1 MVFTIR
7 QLTVWQ
13 SLKNKRTF
21 AMRFPGKILPL
32 SAIIAALSNPAFA
45 EIEPASVAVGEMDL
59 VPTMNLQVGYDDNIL
74 SANTNEISSMVT
86 VLSPSVQLIAEQGL
100 NAYRMSYTLSKGVFE
115 NSSDDNYLDHNLAFD
130 AHLEFDSRNKLD
142 LRADYNRG
150 HEARGTGLSANNGV
164 ANAVT
169 EPLEY
174 DTRAV
179 SFNYQFG
186 GDDAT
191 GRLEFYGELLDRE
204 YNNFRNITE
213 GRDNQER
220 IAGGIFFYRI
230 APKTS
235 LLFEARNKD
244 VDYDLSTSTLDS
256 NTWRYY
262 VGATWESTAKTT
274 GTVKIGHYDK
284 DFDSTTRQGDDG
296 VSWEASVQWAPKTYS
311 VIDFT
316 TGQEDKE
323 TNGTGNFIN
332 SESVALNWNHGW
344 NDFVSTDLGISH
356 STDTYEG
363 DANGR
368 EDTTKSY
375 SAGFNYDMRRWL
387 SLGLSYTYNDTS
399 SNVTGVSYDKN
410 VIFLT
415 VDASL

>member
-1 MVFTIR
+1 MKSPCK
-7 QLTVWQ
+7 L
-13 SLKNKRTF
+13 
-21 AMRFPGKILPL
+21 LPL
-32 SAIIAALSNPAFA
+32 SVVIAAICNPAIA
-45 EIEPASVAVGEMDL
+45 AIEPAAVDVGEMSL

-100 NAYRMSYTLSKGVFE
+100 NAYRMSYTLSKGIFE
-115 NSSDDNYLDHNLAFD
+115 NSSADNYLDHDLSFD
-130 AHLEFDSRNKLD
+130 AHLEFNSRNKVD
-142 LRADYNRG
+142 LRAAYNRG
-150 HEARGTGLSANNGV
+150 HEARGTGLSANGGV

-174 DTRAV
+174 DTKSV

-186 GDDAT
+186 GDEAT
-191 GRLEFYGELLDRE
+191 GRIELYGELLDRE
-204 YNNFRNITE
+204 YKNFRNITT
-213 GRDNQER
+213 GRDNQEV
-220 IAGGIFFYRI
+220 IAGGIFYYRI

-244 VDYDLSTSTLDS
+244 VDYDLSSSTLDS

-284 DFDSTTRQGDDG
+284 DFDSTTRQDDDG
-296 VSWEASVQWAPKTYS
+296 VSWEAAVTWAPKTYS
-311 VIDFT
+311 VFELT

-323 TNGTGNFIN
+323 SSGTGDFIN
-332 SESVALNWNHGW
+332 AKVVRLNWNHGW
-344 NDFVSTDLGISH
+344 TDFVNTDLGISH
-356 STDTYEG
+356 TTETYEG
-363 DANGR
+363 ATNGR
-368 EDTTKSY
+368 EDKIKSY
-375 SAGFNYDMRRWL
+375 SAGLNYDMRRWL

-399 SNVTGVSYDKN
+399 SNVTGVSFDKN